1 MFAMYHILATHKPNN
16 PDSLNVQ
23 TNNQSI
29 KKNTKLIKL
38 PNPKK

>member
-29 KKNTKLIKL
+29 KKILKQLKII
-38 PNPKK
+38 